1 VPRGTLIVDDVE
13 ARAVVPEELR
23 YTPDHEWVL
32 ASAEEATAQADSTAI
47 TVRIGITDFAQTQ
60 LGDIVHV
67 ELPGVGDSVLR
78 GDAVGEVESTKSVS
92 EVFTPVAGEVVA
104 RNDALESSP
113 ELVNS
118 DPYGEGWM
126 IEIKLADASAMD
138 SLLSAEDY
146 RILIEEDGSPEP

>member
-13 ARAVVPEELR
+13 AHAVVPDELR
-23 YTPDHEWVL
+23 YTPEHECVL
-32 ASAEEATAQADSTAI
+32 ASAEGTGQVGI
-47 TVRIGITDFAQTQ
+47 TVRVGITDYAQTQ

-67 ELPGVGDSVLR
+67 ELPRVGDSVES
-78 GDAVGEVESTKSVS
+78 GEPVGEVESTKSVS
-92 EVFTPVAGEVVA
+92 DVFAPVTGEVVA

-146 RILIEEDGSPEP
+146 RACIGEQGRPEP